1 MTSKKLVASHK
12 EQRLLQNK
20 IRLIKELEESIK
32 EVKLIIQGKK
42 RGRSL
47 SRLII
52 ELKD

>member
-32 EVKLIIQGKK
+32 EVKLIILGKK
-42 RGRSL
+42 KGRSL
-47 SRLII
+47 RWLVN